1 MQIKDWDWQHSSRH
15 VMEMRKRGKHSKLR
29 WTWLQCCNEMIQPY
43 MNKKASCLFY
53 THVYVKCTL
62 QITNIIITTILF
74 DNFFPSPMLQEH
86 LEHQQTYA
94 CSTVQYNHKGL
105 PNCANQ
111 KLTRPGEL
119 VQAQT
124 GILVSLNSTANFQR
138 FPQTFLLGSPCAQYS
153 ENSQEGRSILSS
165 PKCQMFTPA
174 TWGELIELI
183 NFIHIIISGGSLTSG
198 SSVYFGCHLI

>member
-1 MQIKDWDWQHSSRH
+1 M
-15 VMEMRKRGKHSKLR
+15 
-29 WTWLQCCNEMIQPY
+29 LQWNDPAIYEQ
-43 MNKKASCLFY
+43 KASCPFY
-53 THVYVKCTL
+53 AHLYVKCTL

-105 PNCANQ
+105 PNCAKQ

-124 GILVSLNSTANFQR
+124 GILVSLNSTANKMQPFFPH
-138 FPQTFLLGSPCAQYS
+138 FPQTFLLGSPCAPYS
-153 ENSQEGRSILSS
+153 KKSQEERSIFSS

-183 NFIHIIISGGSLTSG
+183 NFVHIIISGGSLKSG

>member
-1 MQIKDWDWQHSSRH
+1 
-15 VMEMRKRGKHSKLR
+15 
-29 WTWLQCCNEMIQPY
+29 

-105 PNCANQ
+105 PNCAKQ

-124 GILVSLNSTANFQR
+124 GILVSLNSTANKMGLSFHI
-138 FPQTFLLGSPCAQYS
+138 FHKHFSWEALVHHTAKVT
-153 ENSQEGRSILSS
+153 GREVNIVK
-165 PKCQMFTPA
+165 P
-174 TWGELIELI
+174 
-183 NFIHIIISGGSLTSG
+183 
-198 SSVYFGCHLI
+198 